1 MKTITKFFTAVCAF
15 GAFALC
21 AEVINLS
28 DVSNWNFFQTK
39 PGFKDGKYIVSR
51 GSGFR
56 SKKLFTMD
64 PNKTYT
70 LSMDINRIKEDAK
83 NPTILFGFEAADA
96 NGKVLPVYSYQYNAN
111 SLTEVVADAK
121 KGDASIRIKNR
132 TGWYQ
137 SSDYRVV
144 ADAKEDFSDIPN
156 TNLIANGVKK
166 IEKDGDAFVVT
177 LSNPLLKDVA
187 AGTKVRQHLA
197 GGYFYIH
204 PSIKINT
211 DNVYRVKSS
220 VKGLHKGHLA
230 YKKGFP
236 YGVPQWRIIILANW
250 NWSKAGM
257 EISNINLT
265 VE

>member
-83 NPTILFGFEAADA
+83 NPTILS
-96 NGKVLPVYSYQYNAN
+96 VLKRLMP
-111 SLTEVVADAK
+111 TEK
-121 KGDASIRIKNR
+121 FCLF
-132 TGWYQ
+132 T
-137 SSDYRVV
+137 
-144 ADAKEDFSDIPN
+144 
-156 TNLIANGVKK
+156 LISTMQ
-166 IEKDGDAFVVT
+166 T
-177 LSNPLLKDVA
+177 L
-187 AGTKVRQHLA
+187 
-197 GGYFYIH
+197 
-204 PSIKINT
+204 
-211 DNVYRVKSS
+211 
-220 VKGLHKGHLA
+220 
-230 YKKGFP
+230 
-236 YGVPQWRIIILANW
+236 
-250 NWSKAGM
+250 
-257 EISNINLT
+257 
-265 VE
+265 